1 VNVRQLTQDY
11 LHLAANETDKK
22 GNKRAA
28 TTMTSYRRALE
39 GFAAA
44 VEQSGLPLTEL
55 PESFIER
62 NWLATQQSVIRQPI
76 QLRVRVGAIKQ
87 FTQWLFRSSIAC
99 APMRYP
105 AIQTPPPKPKE
116 PKEMPI
122 HDVTSLGDAMME
134 ADPVPSTH
142 TQPVFTL
149 PEPPPAAPAQ
159 RAAAPQPPPPRQQKA
174 PVGPGRPSNPLASI
188 LPSGQYKMRVRRERE
203 ADDPVWLGDYPAE
216 RVAAAGAVEPFLQRE
231 VVPKLL
237 AQGITGDVTF
247 LVCALSPDGR
257 EGDRARIT
265 VAVVPQAPVQT
276 VSAPVAGAPAPVAPQ
291 TAGMQPNEMADM
303 LSYHRRAQEELEERI
318 AKRLEAQ
325 QTQQQA
331 VKDAARPVVTEAP
344 RNSGEMDDLKKL
356 VGQLAGT
363 VQNLAARLEER
374 DMDRMER
381 LEATP
386 APQPAAPQLDILS
399 VIREVTNMTKAQ
411 QPPPMPMQQP
421 MGLGEVF
428 SVMAQAK
435 QMFQPAQVNVDV
447 SPLEEQLA
455 DLRHQLTSQAKKKDE
470 IVEMVEK
477 FKAMREL
484 FGVVGGEMGA
494 SKPTNGLSSALGN
507 LVNRV
512 IENPAPLADAVER
525 ILTATAQVKAAQ
537 NGTPPPPRAA
547 QPVQQQLPPQLGQAG
562 VAMLD
567 AESDEA
573 TVVAAH
579 EWLTMVL
586 QVPPLRKAGERI
598 TGLIKAGKTTELA
611 IYLRQVLTHL
621 GAGEKATAD
630 RCKEVAAAIM
640 AQVQAANTE
649 NEEEEEDA
657 QGGPDLTVRVGGVR
671 AAASDED
678 EEEEYDEDEDED
690 EEEDESDEDEDES
703 QAESDEEL
711 EAAAMADAQENH
723 IDPDAPSR
731 EELEEVLSGEEA
743 EVKPRRKRRT
753 KAEMEAARATDAA
766 VTTENVTVTETPAV
780 SVVDTPVEV
789 LA

>member
-11 LHLAANETDKK
+11 LHFAANETDKK

-55 PESFIER
+55 PESFIEK

-76 QLRVRVGAIKQ
+76 QLRVRIGAIKQ
-87 FTQWLFRSSIAC
+87 FTNWLFRSSISC

-105 AIQTPPPKPKE
+105 TIQTPPPKPKE
-116 PKEMPI
+116 PKKMPI

-149 PEPPPAAPAQ
+149 PEPPPPAPVQ
-159 RAAAPQPPPPRQQKA
+159 RAATPQPPPPRQTKA
-174 PVGPGRPSNPLASI
+174 PVGPGRPANPLASM

-257 EGDRARIT
+257 EGERARIT
-265 VAVVPQAPVQT
+265 VAVVPQAPVQQ
-276 VSAPVAGAPAPVAPQ
+276 VAAPVAGAPASMTAP

-344 RNSGEMDDLKKL
+344 RANGELDDLKKL

-363 VQNLAARLEER
+363 VQNLAARLEDRE
-374 DMDRMER
+374 MDRMDR
-381 LEATP
+381 LEAIP

-411 QPPPMPMQQP
+411 QQPTPMQQP

-435 QMFQPAQVNVDV
+435 QMFQPAQVNIDV
-447 SPLEEQLA
+447 SPLEEQIS
-455 DLRHQLTSQAKKKDE
+455 DLRHQLASQSKQKDE

-494 SKPTNGLSSALGN
+494 SKPTNSLGNALGN

-537 NGTPPPPRAA
+537 NGTPLPPRAA
-547 QPVQQQLPPQLGQAG
+547 QPAQVQLPPQLGQASKAL
-562 VAMLD
+562 VA
-567 AESDEA
+567 AESNEA

-579 EWLTMVL
+579 EWLTMLL
-586 QVPPLRKAGERI
+586 QVPQLKNAGERI
-598 TGLIKAGKTTELA
+598 TALIRAGKTPELA
-611 IYLRQVLTHL
+611 IVLRQVLSHL
-621 GAGEKATAD
+621 GEAETAVPD
-630 RCKEVAAAIM
+630 RCKEIASAIM
-640 AQVQAANTE
+640 EQVKAANQE
-649 NEEEEEDA
+649 NEEEEEDE

-671 AAASDED
+671 AVTSEED
-678 EEEEYDEDEDED
+678 EEEEEHDEDESD
-690 EEEDESDEDEDES
+690 EDESDEDEDES
-703 QAESDEEL
+703 DEEL
-711 EAAAMADAQENH
+711 EAAAVADAHENH
-723 IDPDAPSR
+723 IDLDAPSR
-731 EELEEVLSGEEA
+731 EELEEVFAAEEP
-743 EVKPRRKRRT
+743 EVKPRRRRRT
-753 KAEMEAARATDAA
+753 KAEMAAARAAEFA
-766 VTTENVTVTETPAV
+766 VTTENVTVTEAPAV
-780 SVVDTPVEV
+780 AVVDTAPEATEV
-789 LA
+789 LP